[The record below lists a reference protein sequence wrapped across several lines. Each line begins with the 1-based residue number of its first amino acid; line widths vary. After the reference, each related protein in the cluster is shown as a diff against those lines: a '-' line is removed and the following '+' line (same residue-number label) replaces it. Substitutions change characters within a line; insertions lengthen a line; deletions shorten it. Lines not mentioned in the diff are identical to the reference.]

1 MSFYLRYGVYMVF
14 TCHFQEV
21 NGDKKEDFGC
31 EIELNEIQI
40 Q

>member
-1 MSFYLRYGVYMVF
+1 MSFHLAYGFYMVF

-21 NGDKKEDFGC
+21 NGDKKEYFGC